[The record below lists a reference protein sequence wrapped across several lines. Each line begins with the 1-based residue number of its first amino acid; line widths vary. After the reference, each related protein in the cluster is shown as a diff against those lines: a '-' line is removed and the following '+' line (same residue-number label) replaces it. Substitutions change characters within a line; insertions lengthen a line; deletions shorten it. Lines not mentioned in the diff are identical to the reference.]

1 MLLKI
6 LIIQWDRTPDF
17 AVFNQVT
24 QKFTTL
30 SVENSIPKRHII
42 DGLWKSMH
50 YYLAVKRRIVF
61 IRFEQDPKNF
71 NKISPIWTWVD
82 QFDQFY
88 TSLYK
93 LKQLPFHELQ
103 WLEKCWKKLRNAN
116 TKKRYSMLRLTFFSA
131 VEWMAKLVLGTNK
144 SLVFLIYNFFIDKIY
159 QANKWMRY

>member
-50 YYLAVKRRIVF
+50 YYIYLFKGGLF
-61 IRFEQDPKNF
+61 SSGLNNF
-71 NKISPIWTWVD
+71 NKTSPIWTWVD

-159 QANKWMRY
+159 QANKWMRF